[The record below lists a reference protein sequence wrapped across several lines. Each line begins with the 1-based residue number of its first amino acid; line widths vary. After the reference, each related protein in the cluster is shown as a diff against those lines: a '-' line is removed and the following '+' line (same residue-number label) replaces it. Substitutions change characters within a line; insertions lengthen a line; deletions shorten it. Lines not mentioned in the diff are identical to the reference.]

1 MKLPKRKGWHSGKP
15 ATLLVSL
22 LLIFGVVACGT
33 ISYIFVSSVLLNNSL
48 KVVSVSSAVVETFN
62 GTTKSNAKIKNMGD
76 IDAWIRVAI
85 VPTWEVYENNLYK
98 AVNESAN
105 LSDLNIS
112 INTSN
117 WFEKNGFYYCKT
129 KIAPNE
135 STPVL
140 INSAS
145 VKTSSVG
152 YLAGY
157 QMNLQILCEAIQ
169 AAPDATA
176 AEAWPAV
183 RVVSGSLV
191 G

>member
-33 ISYIFVSSVLLNNSL
+33 LAYIFVSSVLLNNSL
-48 KVVSVSSAVVETFN
+48 KVVSVSSEVVESFD
-62 GTTKSNAKIKNMGD
+62 GTTKSNTKIKNTGD

-85 VPTWEVYENNLYK
+85 VPTWEVYESSQYK
-98 AVNESAN
+98 AVNESAS

-129 KIAPNE
+129 KIPPNQ
-135 STPVL
+135 STPAL

-145 VKTSSVG
+145 VRNNSVG
-152 YLAGY
+152 YQAGY
-157 QMNLQILCEAIQ
+157 HMNLQILCEAIQ
-169 AAPDATA
+169 AEPETTVTN
-176 AEAWPAV
+176 AWQTVNVAG
-183 RVVSGSLV
+183 GSLV

>member
-15 ATLLVSL
+15 ATLLLSL

-33 ISYIFVSSVLLNNSL
+33 LSYIFVSSVILNNSL
-48 KVVSVSSAVVETFN
+48 KVVSVSSEVVETFDR
-62 GTTKSNAKIKNMGD
+62 TTKSNTKIKNTGD

-85 VPTWEVYENNLYK
+85 VPTWEVYENNIFK

-105 LSDLNIS
+105 LGDLNIS
-112 INTSN
+112 INTSS
-117 WFEKNGFYYCKT
+117 WFERNGFYYCKT
-129 KIAPNE
+129 KVAPNE

-145 VKTSSVG
+145 VRTNSVG

-169 AAPDATA
+169 AEPETTVTN
-176 AEAWPAV
+176 AWPAV
-183 RVVSGSLV
+183 NVVGSNLV